1 MIRQLACSQV
11 IQQLIPSK
19 LFVIFSVRSEMLETN
34 KRSLLFNFGEDL
46 SCVVILPCKL
56 FDLIKNYNDFVNDP
70 VKRGF
75 SEDFVTISDQQ
86 GNINTTCKS
95 MSDLSFMIDN
105 QTV

>member
-1 MIRQLACSQV
+1 MQSSDTATDVRVNCLSY
-11 IQQLIPSK
+11 
-19 LFVIFSVRSEMLETN
+19 FRSEAEFLETN

-56 FDLIKNYNDFVNDP
+56 CDLIKNYDDFVNDP

-86 GNINTTCKS
+86 WNINTTCKS
-95 MSDLSFMIDN
+95 MPGLSFMIDN